1 MARGAMLAALLGA
14 LAVGTSTVGQLGRHP
29 IGRAVAASA
38 PARSS
43 APASAPTSRTRHY
56 EYVFPDGSMDVYDAD
71 HGHRLVQSHP
81 LPDVKGLRGVAASP
95 ETGMLFLSYGNDFDG
110 PGNLL
115 AYDLI
120 TDRVVWQRTYPF
132 GVDSMALTPD
142 GRRLYLPAGEL
153 SPTSTWRVIDT
164 ADGAVR
170 GTVQGGRGPHNTVV
184 SANGSQVYLGGRNEN
199 RLYVVASATGRVL
212 RRIGP
217 LWGGVRPFTVDG
229 PKHLAFTTATA
240 RLGFQVSSISTGRV
254 LYSVS
259 FAGFHYDPAG
269 FAPSAPSHGISL
281 SPNGRQLWVL
291 DAPNGYVHV
300 FDVSGLPRRRPRALA
315 DVRLAAPLSGDET
328 PCAYDCARDGWLQ
341 HSVDGRFLYVGDVG
355 EVIDTRRRRAVAFLP
370 SLRQTRKHLE
380 IDWRAGRPVAT
391 STRIGLRR

>member
-1 MARGAMLAALLGA
+1 M
-14 LAVGTSTVGQLGRHP
+14 
-29 IGRAVAASA
+29 
-38 PARSS
+38 
-43 APASAPTSRTRHY
+43 
-56 EYVFPDGSMDVYDAD
+56 
-71 HGHRLVQSHP
+71 
-81 LPDVKGLRGVAASP
+81 
-95 ETGMLFLSYGNDFDG
+95 
-110 PGNLL
+110 
-115 AYDLI
+115 
-120 TDRVVWQRTYPF
+120 
-132 GVDSMALTPD
+132 
-142 GRRLYLPAGEL
+142 
-153 SPTSTWRVIDT
+153 
-164 ADGAVR
+164 
-170 GTVQGGRGPHNTVV
+170 
-184 SANGSQVYLGGRNEN
+184 
-199 RLYVVASATGRVL
+199 L

-259 FAGFHYDPAG
+259 FAGFHYDPAR